1 MNDNGLNQPFQEF
14 PDEPEENTAPI
25 DVSGNRHEENEMP
38 IPAHLPPEDPA
49 NNRNQKVERPVKK
62 RRGITILLGFL
73 GLVLLTAIGAAI
85 GYGVAYSTRQKQAQE
100 QIAFDAATQFQ
111 LALTDMEAGNNENA
125 KQRLEYILQ
134 LDPEF
139 PGAVEKYTEV
149 MMLLAQEKTPTPAL
163 PTATIAPTPT
173 KDLRPVEELF
183 NAAQSYLRAN
193 DWINAILTIESLRTA
208 DLTYRAIDVDGMYY
222 IALRGR
228 GIQKILQE
236 GNLEGGIYDLTLV
249 ERFGPLDREAE
260 GYRAWARAYLQGASF
275 WKVDW
280 EKVVTYFSQIY
291 PAVPSLRDADG
302 WTAAERYRYAL
313 IQYGNKLLETEN
325 FCGARDAYQL
335 SLSIGNDAAIGP
347 TATFVQLQCEPPTTT
362 PAPFTP
368 TPTISAT
375 SSTQEITPEVTDTT
389 GSGPVETPTPTAESS
404 G

>member
-85 GYGVAYSTRQKQAQE
+85 GYEVAYSTRQKQAQE

-173 KDLRPVEELF
+173 KDLRPVEEMF

-335 SLSIGNDAAIGP
+335 SLSIGNDPAIGP
-347 TATFVQLQCEPPTTT
+347 TATFAQLQCEPPTPT

-368 TPTISAT
+368 TPTLT
-375 SSTQEITPEVTDTT
+375 ITEPTLEVTPDASDTG
-389 GSGPVETPTPTAESS
+389 GSGTTEPATPTP
-404 G
+404 

>member
-25 DVSGNRHEENEMP
+25 DVSGNTHEENEMP

-335 SLSIGNDAAIGP
+335 SLSIGNDPAIGP
-347 TATFVQLQCEPPTTT
+347 TATFAQLQCEPPTPT

-368 TPTISAT
+368 TPTLT
-375 SSTQEITPEVTDTT
+375 MTEPTLEVTPDASDTG
-389 GSGPVETPTPTAESS
+389 GSGTTEPATPTP
-404 G
+404 

>member
-25 DVSGNRHEENEMP
+25 DVSGNTHEENEMP

-335 SLSIGNDAAIGP
+335 SLSIGNDPAIGP
-347 TATFVQLQCEPPTTT
+347 TATFAQLQCEPPTPT

-368 TPTISAT
+368 TPTLT
-375 SSTQEITPEVTDTT
+375 ITEPTLEVTPDASDTG
-389 GSGPVETPTPTAESS
+389 GSGTTEPATPTP
-404 G
+404 

>member
-1 MNDNGLNQPFQEF
+1 MNEKGINQPVQDI
-14 PDEPEENTAPI
+14 PDESEENTAPI
-25 DVSGNRHEENEMP
+25 NISGRTQEDDSMA
-38 IPAHLPPEDPA
+38 IPARLPPEDPSDSQLKKEEPPA
-49 NNRNQKVERPVKK
+49 RK
-62 RRGITILLGFL
+62 RRGLTILLGFL
-73 GLVLLTAIGAAI
+73 GLVLLTVIGAAI
-85 GYGVAYSTRQKQAQE
+85 GYGVAYSSRQKQARE
-100 QIAFDAATQFQ
+100 QIAYDAATQFQ
-111 LALTDMEAGNNENA
+111 LALTDMEAGNYENA

-134 LDPEF
+134 LDPDF

-149 MMLLAQEKTPTPAL
+149 MLLLAQEKTPTPAL

-173 KDLRPVEELF
+173 NDLRPVEELY

-193 DWINAILTIESLRTA
+193 DWINAIITIESLRTA

-302 WTAAERYRYAL
+302 WTAAERYRFAL
-313 IQYGNKLLETEN
+313 VQYGNKLLEAEN

-335 SLSIGNDAAIGP
+335 SLSIGNDPAVGP
-347 TATFVQLQCEPPTTT
+347 TATFAQLQCEPPTPT
-362 PAPFTP
+362 PVPFTP
-368 TPTISAT
+368 TPTVT
-375 SSTQEITPEVTDTT
+375 ITEPTVEVTPDVTDTGDSVT
-389 GSGPVETPTPTAESS
+389 VEPATPTP
-404 G
+404 

>member
-1 MNDNGLNQPFQEF
+1 MMDKDSSLPKQ
-14 PDEPEENTAPI
+14 DIPEESDEITEPVDI
-25 DVSGNRHEENEMP
+25 SGAAKENELMSIPARLPPDDISDNHEEK
-38 IPAHLPPEDPA
+38 PEP
-49 NNRNQKVERPVKK
+49 KPGK
-62 RRGITILLGFL
+62 RRGLTILVGFL
-73 GLVLLTAIGAAI
+73 ALILLTAIGGAI
-85 GYGVAYSTRQKQAQE
+85 GYGVAYSNRQKQAQE
-100 QIAFDAATQFQ
+100 QIAYDAATQFQ
-111 LALTDMEAGNNENA
+111 LGLTDIEAGFYENA
-125 KQRLEYILQ
+125 RQRFEYVLQ
-134 LDPEF
+134 LDPDF

-149 MMLLAQEKTPTPAL
+149 MLLLAQEKTPTPIL

-183 NAAQSYLRAN
+183 NAAQAYLRAN

-302 WTAAERYRYAL
+302 WTASERYRYAL

-325 FCGARDAYQL
+325 YCGARDAYRL
-335 SLSIGNDAAIGP
+335 SLSIGNDPAVGP
-347 TATFVQLQCEPPTTT
+347 TATFAQLQCEPPTPT

-368 TPTISAT
+368 TPTLTIT
-375 SSTQEITPEVTDTT
+375 GSTQEVTPEITETVEPGVTEEPSPTT
-389 GSGPVETPTPTAESS
+389 ENTD
-404 G
+404 

>member
-25 DVSGNRHEENEMP
+25 DVSGNTHEENEMP

-183 NAAQSYLRAN
+183 NASQSYLRAN

-335 SLSIGNDAAIGP
+335 SLSIGNDPAIGP
-347 TATFVQLQCEPPTTT
+347 TATFAQLQCEPPTPT

-368 TPTISAT
+368 TPTLT
-375 SSTQEITPEVTDTT
+375 ITEPTLEVTPDASDTG
-389 GSGPVETPTPTAESS
+389 GSGTTEPATPTP
-404 G
+404 